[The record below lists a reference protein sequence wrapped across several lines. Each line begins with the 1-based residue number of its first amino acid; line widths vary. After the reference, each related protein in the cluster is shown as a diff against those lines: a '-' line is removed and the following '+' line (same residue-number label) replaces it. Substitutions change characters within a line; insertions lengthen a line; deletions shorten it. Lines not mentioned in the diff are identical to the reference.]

1 MKKLFFLALCMTLS
15 FHTKAQDDDAAAPK
29 QLDSLLVDID
39 KSLVTSGIIYERT
52 TPFADLYNFNSKDSS
67 NTADYSY
74 FRQSMLEMYRA
85 SNGQK
90 FISLDSLT
98 VNLKNGLL
106 TNNVVDVGILNTQ
119 FNIINYHED
128 NPANGGLLLDSI
140 ARKFVQI
147 PNQVPFYMMHNT
159 VVSPLK
165 DAVSG
170 SEIVYRFNKSFFY
183 TNGSK
188 EIKNLT
194 VDFGEGTIKN
204 IVTNGVFIDQ
214 EITTAYAT
222 NGTKTIKCTILY
234 SDGTTMVTRGEIY
247 FRNTNLSPS
256 ETLSCGAIG
265 PTDYRQ
271 DFNNQLAAID
281 RQGYNASDP
290 RIRAQMNYRVFYSD
304 GNSARLIK
312 KPLIII
318 DGFDPGD
325 TRRIE
330 DCDCEMDESCASKN
344 ETAGVFDPIKHKSI
358 TDMMVYYDNGVQ
370 NPLLKEL
377 RDLGYDVIIVN
388 FPNYQATNLN
398 NGQSVDIDGGAYYIE
413 TNAMAIVKLIQDVKT
428 QVANNGSTN
437 QIAII
442 APSMAGQISRYALSF
457 MEKKFEETAL
467 PVWQHNV
474 YLWVSVDSPHLGAN
488 IPLGDQAVLGLVKSS
503 NAAAENFYNKQ
514 LNSPAAKQQLIEFH
528 GRRAIPN
535 PSMNPPFLYDYHV
548 AEPSLLNAQTTS
560 QGMSSDRGNN
570 YFKMH
575 YDNQNGNGVTG
586 SSGWPM
592 SLRKI
597 SVVNGSLSGSK
608 EVNGLNG
615 QPIIGSNGDE
625 IKFAQDGERVL
636 NIRGFQR
643 VRINL
648 GLGSITWYIHI
659 ASLES
664 QFMPSTGST
673 GRVCRFKKLLD
684 DKTTIATNLNPRGVM
699 DNVPGG
705 FYGAQQLIA
714 DPTLATNPVPGTSI
728 MNDISITNFLFSL
741 SQVLGGSKW
750 SLREF
755 NPIHS
760 FIPTFS
766 ALAHLNPNQSW
777 ANPLEYNLV
786 CANETP
792 FDSYFGGSKNTQHTS
807 FTKES
812 VDWLLEELAGNP
824 QLPVYPISLDDVIIG
839 SDELCIGQTKTYSLD
854 NGDDLC
860 RLPSGA
866 TWTTSN
872 VIVNSQNPNNITV
885 TGVSDDEA
893 SITATF
899 GNGIQSTIYLH
910 AGGPSLNHFT
920 CNTVGGLDFC
930 SGQVYAN
937 VPRNNV
943 DDRITAHFDGMSST
957 EAADQSNWQWEVI
970 NSKVEIR
977 HPSIRNNCI
986 LKLLNYGPTGVR
998 VRARNSGCGWGR
1010 WEYLTFNISPSAER
1024 QAMYKVFPNP
1034 SSDIVTVDLE
1044 NPGVIPNST
1053 DIITGEL
1060 FDLMGYSKGEI
1071 SINNNQAT
1079 FSVSSL
1085 NTGIYVLKIFING
1098 VPESHQIAV
1107 P

>member
-1 MKKLFFLALCMTLS
+1 MKKLFFLALCMILS
-15 FHTKAQDDDAAAPK
+15 FHTKAQDDGATAPK

-52 TPFADLYNFNSKDSS
+52 TPFAGLYNFNSKDTC

-85 SNGQK
+85 SNAKK

-98 VNLKNGLL
+98 VSLKNGLL

-140 ARKFVQI
+140 AKKFVQI
-147 PNQVPFYMMHNT
+147 PDQVPFYMMHNT
-159 VVSPLK
+159 VISPLK
-165 DAVSG
+165 EAVSG
-170 SEIVYRFNKSFFY
+170 KEIVYRFDKSFFY

-188 EIKNLT
+188 EIKTLK
-194 VDFGEGTIKN
+194 VDFGEGTSKN
-204 IVTNGVFIDQ
+204 IVTNGLFIDQ
-214 EITTAYAT
+214 EITIAYTT
-222 NGTKTIKCTILY
+222 NGTKTIKCTIEY

-247 FRNTNLSPS
+247 FRNANLSPS

-265 PTDYRQ
+265 STDYRQ
-271 DFNNQLAAID
+271 DFNNQQAAID
-281 RQGYNASDP
+281 RQGYNATDP
-290 RIRAQMNYRVFYSD
+290 RIKSQMDYRVFYSN
-304 GNSARLIK
+304 GNSAKLIK
-312 KPLIII
+312 KPIIII

-330 DCDCEMDESCASKN
+330 DCDCEMDETCASKN
-344 ETAGVFDPIKHKSI
+344 KTGGVFDPNKHKSI
-358 TDMMVYYDNGVQ
+358 TDMMVYYE
-370 NPLLKEL
+370 NPDTPRDLLPIL
-377 RDLGYDVIIVN
+377 RNLGYDVIIAN
-388 FPNYQATNLN
+388 FPNYQTTNLN
-398 NGQSVDIDGGAYYIE
+398 NGQIVDIDGGAYYIE

-428 QVANNGSTN
+428 QVADNGSTN

-457 MEKKFEETAL
+457 MEKKFEETAQ
-467 PVWQHNV
+467 PMWQHNV

-488 IPLGDQAVLGLVKSS
+488 IPLGDQALIYLLR
-503 NAAAENFYNKQ
+503 NENVDARDFYNKR
-514 LNSPAAKQQLIEFH
+514 LSSPAAQQQLIEFH
-528 GRRAIPN
+528 RPRPIT
-535 PSMNPPFLYDYHV
+535 PSPPSFVSSDYHLV
-548 AEPSLLNAQTTS
+548 NQDMLNGQTTS
-560 QGMSSDRGNN
+560 QGMASDRGNA

-615 QPIIGSNGDE
+615 QPMIASNGNE
-625 IKFAQDGERVL
+625 IKFAQDGEKVL
-636 NIRGFQR
+636 NIRGFN
-643 VRINL
+643 VVHVDL
-648 GLGSITWYIHI
+648 GIGSVTYTNHV

-664 QFMPSTGST
+664 MFIASEGTES
-673 GRVCRFKKLLD
+673 RIARFFKFPAD
-684 DKTTIATNLNPRGVM
+684 DKTTRATNVNNRGVM

-705 FYGAQQLIA
+705 YFDAQQQLMEKI
-714 DPTLATNPVPGTSI
+714 
-728 MNDISITNFLFSL
+728 ISKKPFGINRW
-741 SQVLGGSKW
+741 GI
-750 SLREF
+750 REF

-807 FTKES
+807 FTKEC

-824 QLPVYPISLDDVIIG
+824 QLPVYPISLEDVIIG
-839 SDELCIGQTKTYSLD
+839 SDELCIGQTKTYSLN
-854 NGDDLC
+854 NGDGLC

-866 TWTTSN
+866 TWSTNN
-872 VIVNSQNPNNITV
+872 VIVNSQNPYNITV

-899 GNGIQSTIYLH
+899 GNGIQSTKYLH
-910 AGGPSLNHFT
+910 AGGPSLNYFT

-977 HPSIRNNCI
+977 QPSIRNNCI
-986 LKLLNYGPTGVR
+986 LKLLNYGSTGVR

-1010 WEYLTFNISPSAER
+1010 WEYLTFNISPSIGGQTVYR
-1024 QAMYKVFPNP
+1024 VFPNP
-1034 SSDIVTVDLE
+1034 ATDIVNVDLE
-1044 NPGVIPNST
+1044 NPEVIPSTT

-1060 FDLMGYSKGEI
+1060 FDLMGYSKGEV

-1079 FSVSSL
+1079 FSVSGL